1 MELWLWVRFT
11 VYGWLGFMV
20 RVIIYRSGADIWG
33 HLFDVRTRH
42 SGIWR
47 DATSLRCG
55 LSSVLLGSR
64 RPDVAVLCAR
74 AEKTDKTASRIKFAC
89 TVDDDVARP
98 LGCVVVVV
106 VVLVRTLNTPSAD

>member
-1 MELWLWVRFT
+1 MFVPDIVE
-11 VYGWLGFMV
+11 
-20 RVIIYRSGADIWG
+20 YR
-33 HLFDVRTRH
+33 
-42 SGIWR
+42 R